1 MFLTNVFASNQ
12 YFDELI
18 HRNGQN
24 CVQRNGQNDDVKVLN
39 LSSKDDYA
47 SPQQPYVATTLSYS
61 HSVRSTTT
69 FVIAAFQLSSAK
81 GGCLKTRKIAE
92 F

>member
-1 MFLTNVFASNQ
+1 MSLLATNILTSSFTGMVR
-12 YFDELI
+12 I
-18 HRNGQN
+18 